1 MKILL
6 LRCRYDRH
14 MLQAFETEDRL
25 PFPCSTHVRHL
36 HHVSNKSR
44 RLNQYRDEHRD
55 SPRNHTTSPADVLP
69 IPANGWRSLAMT
81 SIPVSPSQ
89 RPAVQIGIP
98 HTGALICASDMPAA
112 SPQKCTRHTGKDLP
126 PLQTRLT
133 RAKAHGMHRRSMI
146 WHAAVFLYTKTD
158 RDCASLG
165 IIVEAGA

>member
-1 MKILL
+1 MIDICCKHLKRRTDFRFLAVHTCVISITFLTNHGGSTSTAMSTATVHATTRL
-6 LRCRYDRH
+6 HLQMYYQSRPMDGGRLR
-14 MLQAFETEDRL
+14 
-25 PFPCSTHVRHL
+25 
-36 HHVSNKSR
+36 
-44 RLNQYRDEHRD
+44 
-55 SPRNHTTSPADVLP
+55 
-69 IPANGWRSLAMT
+69 W
-81 SIPVSPSQ
+81 PVSPSQ

>member
-1 MKILL
+1 METLL

-14 MLQAFETEDRL
+14 MLQASETDERL

-36 HHVSNKSR
+36 HHVSKKSR

-69 IPANGWRSLAMT
+69 ISSNGRRSLAMA

-98 HTGALICASDMPAA
+98 HMELSYAQATCQLQALKSLPDTLARIYRHCKRDSCVRKLTGWKID
-112 SPQKCTRHTGKDLP
+112 DL
-126 PLQTRLT
+126 
-133 RAKAHGMHRRSMI
+133 ACGC
-146 WHAAVFLYTKTD
+146 VF
-158 RDCASLG
+158 
-165 IIVEAGA
+165 IHQN